1 MGAPANGA
9 SHLDGIEDRFRH
21 EIDHHGLRTAWLA
34 ERVARTLGLDAGNV
48 QAVTEAANLHD
59 VGKRFVEDAVLY
71 KPGRL
76 DAKERHDM
84 EMHVVFGAWSLMSNE
99 RSRPRLAA
107 QVALLH
113 HEWWNGLG
121 YPFGISGDAIP
132 LAARITAVAD
142 VFDALSQERCYKPAW
157 PRDQVM
163 AYLSAQ
169 RGRQFDPQCA
179 EAMHDVAERLP
190 ANWHLHALSAE
201 RPFLPAASPG
211 VVSLPPH
218 AALLRRPRA
227 SDLSVAL
234 HGA

>member
-84 EMHVVFGAWSLMSNE
+84 EMHVVLGAWSLMSYE
-99 RSRPRLAA
+99 RWRPRLAGE
-107 QVALLH
+107 VALLH
-113 HEWWNGLG
+113 HDWW
-121 YPFGISGDAIP
+121 
-132 LAARITAVAD
+132 
-142 VFDALSQERCYKPAW
+142 K
-157 PRDQVM
+157 
-163 AYLSAQ
+163 
-169 RGRQFDPQCA
+169 
-179 EAMHDVAERLP
+179 
-190 ANWHLHALSAE
+190 
-201 RPFLPAASPG
+201 
-211 VVSLPPH
+211 
-218 AALLRRPRA
+218 
-227 SDLSVAL
+227 
-234 HGA
+234 